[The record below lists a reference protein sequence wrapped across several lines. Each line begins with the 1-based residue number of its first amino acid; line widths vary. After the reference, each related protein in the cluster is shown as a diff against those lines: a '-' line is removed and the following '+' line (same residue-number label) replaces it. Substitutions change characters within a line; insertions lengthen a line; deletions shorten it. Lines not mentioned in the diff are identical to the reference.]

1 MNKIR
6 HRRGFCRASL
16 LLRYMMT
23 IIIRLEVDADKEEQ
37 VISDIL
43 KVLSNLGV
51 DTDTIELEVR
61 DAESIP
67 DIDK

>member
-1 MNKIR
+1 
-6 HRRGFCRASL
+6 
-16 LLRYMMT
+16 MT